1 MGYVYFVDNLWII
14 CIYCEL
20 NMNKLWTKNVLYRTN
35 IRLMHLSLHYPRHV
49 KAMSRTAWERSY
61 CKAFSYLKRLQN
73 WPIHNQKYHN
83 TILLWHD
90 RGYVYITNHINRERI
105 FWMYSTYR
113 LPSKIQIISTK
124 ISPITILS
132 PHRIQLLL

>member
-1 MGYVYFVDNLWII
+1 MYILRTKYEQTV
-14 CIYCEL
+14 
-20 NMNKLWTKNVLYRTN
+20 NKKRFMSNKYSINALIFALSPPCKSNVPDSLRTL
-35 IRLMHLSLHYPRHV
+35 I
-49 KAMSRTAWERSY
+49 
-61 CKAFSYLKRLQN
+61 CKAFSYLKKLQK
-73 WPIHNQKYHN
+73 WSIHNQKYHN